1 MSDYQ
6 IFLLGEQVVNRL
18 DRYVEMEK
26 EQMGEII
33 DYSEH
38 SVFLI

>member
-6 IFLLGEQVVNRL
+6 IFLWGEQVVNRL

-33 DYSEH
+33 DCSEH